1 MLPGLLSRDVKKA
14 IDLLQASPER
24 AWTVDGLAAS
34 CGVPRRTL
42 ERHFQRFVNQGPVEF
57 LRTVR
62 LDRARLKLLTAQP
75 QTTVT
80 DIAVQCGFNHLGR
93 FAAWYRERY
102 GESPLATLKCNQT
115 AVARP
120 ASLLRFHSVPTERP
134 AIAVLPFEL
143 LDPEAHCAAGMSEE
157 IAGALGHVR
166 WVAVTSPSKARYH
179 LRGKIRT
186 DGRGQL
192 RATVTLL
199 DASSGR
205 HLWADHWDGKTGD
218 AFEFED
224 RVSVQ
229 VARALQPTLRDAEI
243 NRALRKDPAQLT
255 AGELTMRALPSLLS
269 VDPAAERAAL
279 ELLERAM
286 ELAPQDA
293 LPVSMAA
300 WCHGLRAGHHFT
312 AQADKERE
320 TARTLAER
328 ASLLSS
334 GDSLVETMLAGG
346 YTLAHDLDAAAI
358 HVGRALMLDGG
369 SAWAWGRS
377 GLIRLFRGESAEAI
391 ERFRIA
397 QNLAPS
403 DPLNFLWSV
412 GIAATHFEDL
422 RYEDAVRWYRR
433 GLAEQPKAVWINRFL
448 TAGLALAG
456 RKDEAKWTLS
466 ILASAFPALTIAEV
480 RTGLPHHIGFL
491 DRVSDGLESIGMRT
505 C

>member
-1 MLPGLLSRDVKKA
+1 MFPGPLSRDVKKA
-14 IDLLQASPER
+14 IDLFQASPAG
-24 AWTVDGLAAS
+24 AWTVDDLAAS

-42 ERHFQRFVNQGPVEF
+42 ERHFKRYVNQGPVEF

-75 QTTVT
+75 ETTVT

-93 FAAWYRERY
+93 FAAWYRERF

-115 AVARP
+115 AVVRP
-120 ASLLRFHSVPTERP
+120 ASLPPFQPVRSERP
-134 AIAVLPFEL
+134 AIAVLPFDL

-157 IAGALGHVR
+157 IAVALGHVR

-205 HLWADHWDGKTGD
+205 HLWADHWDGNIGD

-229 VARALQPTLRDAEI
+229 VARALQPTLREAEI

-255 AGELTMRALPSLLS
+255 AWELTMRALPSLLS
-269 VDPAAERAAL
+269 VEPAAERAAL

-312 AQADKERE
+312 AQPDKERA
-320 TARTLAER
+320 TALTLAAR

-334 GDSLVETMLAGG
+334 GDSLAETMLAGG
-346 YTLAHDLDAAAI
+346 YTLAHDLAAGAI
-358 HVGRALMLDGG
+358 HVRRALILDGG

-377 GLIRLFRGESAEAI
+377 GWIHAYRGESAEAI
-391 ERFRIA
+391 ERFSIA
-397 QNLAPS
+397 RNLAPS
-403 DPLNFLWSV
+403 DPLSFLWSV
-412 GIAATHFEDL
+412 GIAAAHFEAL
-422 RYEDAVRWYRR
+422 RYEEAVRWYRR

-448 TAGLALAG
+448 TASFALAG

-466 ILASAFPALTIAEV
+466 ILASAFPALTIAQV
-480 RTGLPHHIGFL
+480 RAGLPHSVSFL
-491 DRVSDGLESIGMRT
+491 DGVSDGLESVGMRT